1 MSQQFAL
8 AIVMVLAIAS
18 VGSPAFGQQVKLY
31 TDPVRFDN
39 LAKAPAIPIPD
50 SQRAFPGTNCGP
62 GDRGPT
68 GSGQSVVIPFGT
80 NHLTITAAQG
90 NGLCIFDGGTMIFGS
105 FTGSLDNIQ
114 PNFMTANTIVGNG
127 PKDLQFVFATPVQAV
142 AFRLLT
148 NNVAQEVATF
158 KDAAG
163 NVIDVVDIAPFT
175 PRNDRVF
182 VGFISRR
189 PIKDVVMVINIGI
202 LPAGQNEGIDAIKV
216 AETVSSDN

>member
-1 MSQQFAL
+1 MPKQLTFAVITMS
-8 AIVMVLAIAS
+8 VLVSI
-18 VGSPAFGQQVKLY
+18 GSPAMGQVQVVG
-31 TDPVRFDN
+31 DPALFDR
-39 LAKAPAIPIPD
+39 LAQAPAIPIPD

-80 NHLTITAAQG
+80 NQLTITAAQG
-90 NGLCIFDGGTMIFGS
+90 NGLCIFDGGTMILGS
-105 FTGSLDNIQ
+105 FTGSLDNTQ

-127 PKDLQFVFATPVQAV
+127 QKDLRFVFASPVQAV
-142 AFRLLT
+142 GFRLLT

-158 KDAAG
+158 KDVAG
-163 NVIDVVDIAPFT
+163 NIIDVVDIDRFT

-182 VGFISRR
+182 VGFIARK
-189 PIKDVVMVINIGI
+189 PIKEVVMVINIGI

-216 AETVSSDN
+216 AETASIP